1 MLRQGSCI
9 SGIVGTR
16 NIKYCL
22 LGSDVVTAA
31 LMEHL
36 GVPNNIHASQKIVN
50 LLPGEDWVQSK
61 TIENREG
68 EEVMTYILKSL

>member
-1 MLRQGSCI
+1 MRQGSCI

-22 LGSDVVTAA
+22 LGSDVVTTA

-36 GVPNNIHASQKIVN
+36 GVPDNIHASQEIVD
-50 LLPGEDWVQSK
+50 LLPKEEWVKSK
-61 TIENREG
+61 TIENGEG

>member
-22 LGSDVVTAA
+22 LGRDVVTAA

-36 GVPNNIHASQKIVN
+36 GIPDNIHASQEIVD
-50 LLPGEDWVQSK
+50 LLPGEDWVKSK

>member
-1 MLRQGSCI
+1 M
-9 SGIVGTR
+9 GTR

-22 LGSDVVTAA
+22 LGRDVVTAA

-36 GVPNNIHASQKIVN
+36 GIPDNIHASQEIVD
-50 LLPGEDWVQSK
+50 LLPGEDWVKSK